1 MPGPRPLSGASRPEG
16 ILFVPD
22 AIAAA
27 TEACAARACVE
38 GLASEASPTGPT
50 PGSNP
55 SLSSFC
61 ADPPSTDMLVIP
73 KTDREYAE
81 WGERSVGRLERMP
94 SNETPVQWS
103 RSQGIT
109 TGHFPRA
116 SGFSH
121 FRKGVGWRYFKDY
134 GWRRYHHP
142 QPAPMI
148 ELVPPRL
155 TAFLRMNLHG
165 ISGREPSEDSARV
178 GGCLP

>member
-1 MPGPRPLSGASRPEG
+1 MRRALRCSVLRSGWR
-16 ILFVPD
+16 
-22 AIAAA
+22 
-27 TEACAARACVE
+27 
-38 GLASEASPTGPT
+38 LASALAVALICILPPDESAAQKLASLPKSS
-50 PGSNP
+50 PGLISWKATKPISAWND
-55 SLSSFC
+55 FC
-61 ADPPSTDMLVIP
+61 QRHPR
-73 KTDREYAE
+73 DREYAE